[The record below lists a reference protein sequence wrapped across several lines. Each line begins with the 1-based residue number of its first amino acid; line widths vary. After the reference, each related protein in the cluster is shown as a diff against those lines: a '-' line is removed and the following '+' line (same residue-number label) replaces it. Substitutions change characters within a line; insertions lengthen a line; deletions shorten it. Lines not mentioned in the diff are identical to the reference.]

1 MKKAGLVKMTA
12 AALSVLMITM
22 GCMGCGSKNGKEPAG
37 APAQSGEAKQ
47 GEGEPSG
54 QEQNGQTGSGGAE
67 YTGGS
72 YKISI
77 GHICSEQHTIHQVCL
92 EFKKQVEEE
101 SGGKITVEIHPNSE
115 LGGDE
120 AMLESVALGTLTMV
134 IPSATIMS
142 GYVPEFEVLGMPYLF
157 ESTDQA
163 FETIDGGLG
172 TLLNQKLLDAN
183 TGFTNLGYNFNG
195 IRNMTNNKR
204 PIRTPEDL
212 KGLKMRCMSN
222 QIFVQMF
229 ESLGA
234 NATPMSWSELF
245 TAMQQ
250 GTVDGEENP
259 ASLIYESKFNEVQ
272 KYLSTTEHIYD
283 FCTIIIGTSFYD
295 GLDEQAK
302 EIVTKAAH
310 DTLITM
316 QRGMEADQNAEYID
330 KLEQDGMEVTRLTTE
345 ERKAFAE
352 KVQTMYEGWEKK
364 YGQDIVDAIEQYRN

>member
-1 MKKAGLVKMTA
+1 MKKSILSKTA
-12 AALSVLMITM
+12 AAALCAVLMLT
-22 GCMGCGSKNGKEPAG
+22 GCGSKGAE
-37 APAQSGEAKQ
+37 APAETKSGAEAKEENGAQAQEAEQ
-47 GEGEPSG
+47 GEKR
-54 QEQNGQTGSGGAE
+54 TGDDGAG

-72 YKISI
+72 YRISI

-92 EFKKQVEEE
+92 EFKEQVEAQ

-142 GYVPEFEVLGMPYLF
+142 GYVPEFDVLGMPYLF
-157 ESTDQA
+157 ENTDQA

-172 TLLNQKLLDAN
+172 DLLNQKLLNAGA
-183 TGFTNLGYNFNG
+183 GFTNLGYNFNG

-204 PIRTPEDL
+204 AIHTPDDL

-229 ESLGA
+229 EHLGA

-283 FCTIIIGTSFYD
+283 FCTIVIGTKFYE
-295 GLDEQAK
+295 GMDEQAK
-302 EIVTKAAH
+302 KIVYDAAQE
-310 DTLITM
+310 TLIKK
-316 QRGMEADQNAEYID
+316 QRELETNKNEEYID
-330 KLEQDGMEVTRLTTE
+330 KLEQEGMEVTRLTPE
-345 ERKAFAE
+345 ERKAFAG
-352 KVQTMYEGWEKK
+352 KVQPMYEGWENKF
-364 YGQDIVDAIEQYRN
+364 GQDIVDAIEKYRK